1 MFKVLSGNV
10 LHEIT
15 ENEARAKPS
24 ANIFILLASNLIN
37 FFLNVLYVRGKNL
50 TNNIIDVNS
59 TFF

>member
-37 FFLNVLYVRGKNL
+37 FFFKCSLC
-50 TNNIIDVNS
+50 
-59 TFF
+59 